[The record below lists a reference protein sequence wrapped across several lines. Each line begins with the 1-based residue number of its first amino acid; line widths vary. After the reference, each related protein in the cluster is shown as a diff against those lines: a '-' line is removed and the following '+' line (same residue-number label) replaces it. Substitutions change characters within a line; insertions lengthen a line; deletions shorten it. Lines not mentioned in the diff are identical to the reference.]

1 MADEQNNTHQ
11 ITEPEATGAS
21 SAESPIHVIPEQY
34 YGAALKTKLKAEP
47 LTAGGGKPSKGK
59 LPLIIV
65 LFILLAVTLAG
76 GYFVFLNK
84 DTFFPAQEAPPV
96 AVQPTTTQPE
106 PPPPPPPPPSAPSSL
121 TATSTGPQSVS
132 LSWIDTSNNEAA
144 FKIERRTAER
154 TIYDRITDL
163 PPNSTSF
170 QDSGVSASTTYYY
183 RVISRNETGESDA
196 SNEAMV
202 ITRPLPPPP
211 KEPEPLPPAGLDT
224 DSDGLTDLEEVI
236 FTSDPRNPDSDGD
249 GFLDGNEVFNQYN
262 PMGRAP
268 ARLSGSGLVKE
279 INGSLGWT
287 MLIPTDWTLIMN
299 KPDGSEAVIDTG
311 HGEKFV
317 LTIENNGQQTDLIQW
332 FMARYPEVDSTHLMK
347 FKSKGGYEGI
357 IGPDLLTTYI
367 TWGDRIFIFKYDMGN
382 QPFIN
387 YRTVYS
393 MILNSLVL
401 TGLPQQIVPAGTGQL
416 PFEPGATEPGDI
428 TQPEPV
434 TPTST
439 MEVEDVGV
447 EEVEDDD
454 VE

>member
-1 MADEQNNTHQ
+1 MADEQNNVPQ
-11 ITEPEATGAS
+11 STEMEAVNTS
-21 SAESPIHVIPEQY
+21 SAESQIHVIPEQY

-47 LTAGGGKPSKGK
+47 LTTGGGKPSKSK
-59 LPLIIV
+59 LPLVIV
-65 LFILLAVTLAG
+65 LFILLAVVLAG
-76 GYFVFLNK
+76 GYFVYLNK
-84 DTFFPAQEAPPV
+84 DAFFPAEVAPPV

-106 PPPPPPPPPSAPSSL
+106 PPPPPPPPPPPSAPSSL

-170 QDSGVSASTTYYY
+170 QDGGVAASTTYYY
-183 RVISRNETGESDA
+183 RVIARNETGESDA

-202 ITRPLPPPP
+202 VTRPLPPPP

-279 INGSLGWT
+279 ISGSFGWT
-287 MLIPTDWTLIMN
+287 MLIPTDWTLTMN
-299 KPDGSEAVIDTG
+299 KPDGSDAVIDTG
-311 HGEKFV
+311 HGERFL
-317 LTIENNGQQTDLIQW
+317 LTIENNGQNTDLIQW
-332 FMARYPEVDSTHLMK
+332 FMDRYPEADSTRLMK

-367 TWGDRIFIFKYDMGN
+367 PWGDRIFVFKYDMGN

-416 PFEPGATEPGDI
+416 PFEPGATEPGAI

-439 MEVEDVGV
+439 MEVEEGGL
-447 EEVEDDD
+447 E
-454 VE
+454 

>member
-1 MADEQNNTHQ
+1 MADEQNNVPQ
-11 ITEPEATGAS
+11 STEMEAVNTS
-21 SAESPIHVIPEQY
+21 SAESQIHVIPEQY

-47 LTAGGGKPSKGK
+47 LTTGGGKPSKSK
-59 LPLIIV
+59 LPLVIV
-65 LFILLAVTLAG
+65 LFILLVVVLAG
-76 GYFVFLNK
+76 GYFVYLNK
-84 DTFFPAQEAPPV
+84 DAFFPAEVAPPV

-106 PPPPPPPPPSAPSSL
+106 PPPPPPPPPPPSAPSSL

-170 QDSGVSASTTYYY
+170 QDGGVAASTTYYY
-183 RVISRNETGESDA
+183 RVIARNETGESDA

-202 ITRPLPPPP
+202 VTRPLPPPP

-279 INGSLGWT
+279 ISGSFGWT
-287 MLIPTDWTLIMN
+287 MLIPTDWTLTMN
-299 KPDGSEAVIDTG
+299 KPDGSDAVIDTG
-311 HGEKFV
+311 HGERFL
-317 LTIENNGQQTDLIQW
+317 LTIENNGQNTDLIQW
-332 FMARYPEVDSTHLMK
+332 FMARYPEADSTRLMK

-367 TWGDRIFIFKYDMGN
+367 PWGDRIFVFKYDMGN

-416 PFEPGATEPGDI
+416 PFEPGATEPGAI

-439 MEVEDVGV
+439 MEVEEGGL
-447 EEVEDDD
+447 E
-454 VE
+454 